1 MRIIATLLL
10 SLTTCAL
17 QAQKAAV
24 WYNVTSP
31 DKHLKLNFN
40 IDDSSIAYTITR
52 DGQLVLKRSK
62 LGIIR
67 EDGDFSSK
75 LKLTSASLPSTVT
88 DSYRLFSIKR
98 NVNIYK
104 ARKQVFHL
112 ENAAGKPMD
121 IIFQVSND
129 GVAFRYYFPDA
140 SSDTKHITAERT
152 SYHFS
157 ADTKGWLQPMSDAKS
172 GWAKANPSYEEY
184 YQKGIAVGTPS
195 PIKAGWIYPA
205 LFNTGNSWVL
215 ITETFPT
222 KGNYCGTHLKAESP
236 DGEYQTALADPR
248 EVFTGGTAG
257 PQSKLPWYTPW
268 RVITIG
274 SLKTITESTL
284 GTDVAAPAVKMDESV
299 VKPGKAAWSW
309 VLLKDGKTTYPV
321 QKQFIDYAADM
332 HWQYCLI
339 DALWDTQI
347 GYDKIKELAGYAKT
361 KNIGL
366 LLWYNSAG
374 SWNETPQTPKDKMLT
389 HESRVKEFSILKSM
403 GIKGVKIDFF
413 GGDGQSMMQYY
424 IDILNDAKEFGL
436 LVNFHGTTLPRGL
449 ERTYPNLVTMEA
461 IRGMEFATFE
471 QKNLDE
477 QPIHCTT
484 IPFTRNVFDPMDYTP
499 MVLYKVPNME
509 RRTTSAFELALP
521 VIFQSGITHIAETP
535 EGMSHVPAY
544 VKSFLQQLPNYWDDI
559 RFIDGYPGK
568 LAVLAR
574 RSGNKWYVA
583 GINGENVD
591 KTLNLDLSF
600 LKGYPAG
607 KLITDGNEPLTF
619 AESKVNA
626 DKHAQIKV
634 KPNGGFVLVFEK

>member
-1 MRIIATLLL
+1 MVFNAMCSDNKYDIHSPNAH
-10 SLTTCAL
+10 LTVVL
-17 QAQKAAV
+17 E
-24 WYNVTSP
+24 VTP
-31 DKHLKLNFN
+31 Q
-40 IDDSSIAYTITR
+40 SICYAITR
-52 DGQLVLKRSK
+52 DGQKALQSSK
-62 LGIIR
+62 LGIVR
-67 EDGDFSSK
+67 EDGDFSK
-75 LKLTSASLPSTVT
+75 DLILLSASPVSLITDFYQLST
-88 DSYRLFSIKR
+88 IKR
-98 NVNIYK
+98 HNNTYK
-104 ARKQVFHL
+104 ASKRIFHFK
-112 ENAAGKPMD
+112 NPDGKLMD

-129 GVAFRYYFPDA
+129 GVAFRYYFPGTSTDV
-140 SSDTKHITAERT
+140 KKITAELT

-157 ADTKGWLQPMSDAKS
+157 TDTKCWLQPMAEAKT

-184 YQKGIAVGTPS
+184 YQKEIIAGTSS

-205 LFNTGNSWVL
+205 LFKTGNNWVL
-215 ITETFPT
+215 LTETFPT
-222 KGNYCGTHLKAESP
+222 AGNYCGTHLKAESP

-248 EVFTGGTAG
+248 EVYTGGVSG
-257 PQSKLPWYTPW
+257 PESKLPWYTPW
-268 RVITIG
+268 RIITIG

-284 GTDVAAPAVKMDESV
+284 GTDVAAKAIKIDANMI
-299 VKPGKAAWSW
+299 KPGKASWSW
-309 VLLKDGKTTYPV
+309 VLLKDSKTTYPV

-347 GYDKIKELAGYAKT
+347 GYDKIKELADYAKT
-361 KNIGL
+361 KNVGL

-389 HESRVKEFSILKSM
+389 HESRVKEFGILKGM

-424 IDILNDAKEFGL
+424 LGILNDAKDYGL

-461 IRGMEFATFE
+461 IKGMEFATFE
-471 QKNLDE
+471 QANMDE
-477 QPIHCTT
+477 QPTHCTT

-499 MVLYKVPNME
+499 MALYKVPKMI

-521 VIFQSGITHIAETP
+521 VIFQSGIQHLAETP
-535 EGMSHVPAY
+535 EGMSHVPSY
-544 VKSFLQQLPNYWDDI
+544 VQGFLKQLPNYWDDI

-574 RSGNKWYVA
+574 RSGNKWYIA
-583 GINGENVD
+583 GINGEAVD
-591 KTLNLDLSF
+591 KMLDLDLSF
-600 LKGYPAG
+600 LQGYPEG
-607 KLITDGNEPLTF
+607 KLITDGVEPLTF
-619 AESKVNA
+619 AQAMLKA
-626 DKHAQIKV
+626 DKHTQVKV